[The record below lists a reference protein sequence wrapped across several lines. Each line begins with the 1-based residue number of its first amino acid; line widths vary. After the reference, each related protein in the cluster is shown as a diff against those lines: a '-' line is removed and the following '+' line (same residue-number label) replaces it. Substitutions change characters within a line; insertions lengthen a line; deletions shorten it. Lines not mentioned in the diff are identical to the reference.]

1 MTQPIKTGSTVEVE
15 WDSSRWRVS
24 QGGEVVGH
32 YVSVTLDETAQ
43 QIYFTK
49 TGKRA
54 PYFRKG
60 CRKKVRTVFSGRF
73 MGAAQNDALRDAVPP
88 DGKEW
93 ATYSL
98 HASKGPVP
106 NDPKRSGWPGTS
118 HVLLT
123 IVMRQPSIFVAVTA
137 SKSKRVHGLSLGGAK

>member
-1 MTQPIKTGSTVEVE
+1 MTQPIKIGSTVEVE

-73 MGAAQNDALRDAVPP
+73 IGGTQNDALDTVPP

-93 ATYSL
+93 ATYLL

-106 NDPKRSGWPGTS
+106 NDPKKSGWPGTP
-118 HVLLT
+118 HVILS
-123 IVMRQPSIFVAVTA
+123 IVIRQPLILVAVNA
-137 SKSKRVHGLSLGGAK
+137 SRSKRVHGLSLGGAK